1 MINIKTILLLS
12 ISMAFLS
19 SCEKVVDLNL
29 NDASARIVVEG
40 SVSNSTSIGSLVIL
54 SNSKSVKSNNGN
66 NPLSGAVVKIQE
78 GVSTVYTL
86 TETERG
92 VYKNLNLVGKE
103 DSIYKLTIQ
112 INGNTITAQ
121 SRMPK
126 QIKFDSL
133 IVEEFPNF
141 GRTIKLVTP
150 FYNDP
155 VGLGNYYRFKIY
167 KNSVQIRQSFV
178 YDDSFIDGRK
188 VTFPLVYNKE
198 EDEFKKADIIDVEM
212 FSIDEANYKYWFSL
226 EMASNGS
233 PQSAPANPISN
244 IIGNAIGVFSA
255 NTYQTKRVVVP

>member
-12 ISMAFLS
+12 ISIVFLS

-29 NDASARIVVEG
+29 NDATSRIVVEG

-54 SNSKSVKSNNGN
+54 SNSKSVKSDNGN
-66 NPLSGAVVKIQE
+66 NLLSGAVVKIQE
-78 GVSTVYTL
+78 GVSTIYTL
-86 TETERG
+86 TETEKG
-92 VYKNLNLVGKE
+92 VYRNLNLVGKE

-112 INGNTITAQ
+112 VNGNTITAQ

-141 GRTIKLVTP
+141 GRTIKVVTP

-155 VGLGNYYRFKIY
+155 VGFGNYYRFKIY
-167 KNSVQIRQSFV
+167 KNSAQIRQSFV

-198 EDEFKKADIIDVEM
+198 DDEFKKGDVIDVDM

-244 IIGNAIGVFSA
+244 VIGNAIGVFSA
-255 NTYQTKRVVVP
+255 NTYQTKRVVVQ